1 MERKADPVLT
11 ALAIAMGLMAV
22 SNFWKPMAQHFAP
35 DSNAGFVF
43 FGHRLHGVA
52 NAFVGPAFGAVLAAY
67 AYGVWTRQRW
77 VVPLAIAY
85 AVYVPV
91 NLVLYTLNPPPGSD
105 LPFVFMLL
113 YAIVAIGVSG
123 GGALYLYRNRER
135 LS

>member
-1 MERKADPVLT
+1 MERKADPGLT
-11 ALAIAMGLMAV
+11 ALAIAMGLMAG

-52 NAFVGPAFGAVLAAY
+52 NAVVGPAFGAVLAAY
-67 AYGVWTRQRW
+67 AYGVWTRRRW

-123 GGALYLYRNRER
+123 GGALHLYRNRER

>member
-35 DSNAGFVF
+35 DSSAGFVF

-52 NAFVGPAFGAVLAAY
+52 NALVGPAFGALLAAY
-67 AYGVWTRQRW
+67 AYGVWTRQGW

-91 NLVLYTLNPPPGSD
+91 NLVLFTLNAPPGSD
-105 LPFVFMLL
+105 LPFVFMSL
-113 YAIVAIGVSG
+113 YAIVAIGISG

>member
-22 SNFWKPMAQHFAP
+22 SNFWKPMAQHFEP
-35 DSNAGFVF
+35 HSSAGFVF
-43 FGHRLHGVA
+43 FGHRLRGVA
-52 NAFVGPAFGAVLAAY
+52 NALVGPAFGAVLAAY

-91 NLVLYTLNPPPGSD
+91 NLVLFTLNAPPGSD
-105 LPFVFMLL
+105 LPFVCMLL
-113 YAIVAIGVSG
+113 YAVVAIGISG

>member
-52 NAFVGPAFGAVLAAY
+52 NALVGPAFGAVLAAY

-123 GGALYLYRNRER
+123 GGALHLYRNRER